1 MLLNFNGK
9 ARVMSANHVQA
20 VKEKKMNPGG
30 YVIYTVVLLLA
41 FVSIAIW
48 VFGKNRK
55 SRFSKDACIPF
66 EEDQD

>member
-1 MLLNFNGK
+1 
-9 ARVMSANHVQA
+9 
-20 VKEKKMNPGG
+20 MNPGG

-48 VFGKNRK
+48 AFGKNRK
-55 SRFSKDACIPF
+55 SRFSKDARIPF

>member
-1 MLLNFNGK
+1 MN
-9 ARVMSANHVQA
+9 ANNIQA

-48 VFGKNRK
+48 AFGKNRK
-55 SRFSKDACIPF
+55 SRFSKDARIPF
-66 EEDQD
+66 EEDLD